1 MLIYPGPGC
10 DPHTAKAA
18 LPDFEAAYGT
28 FQEHVVM
35 EGKVFAIALQAGGLL
50 HETSLDSSSHF
61 IRPSHLLILTLF

>member
-35 EGKVFAIALQAGGLL
+35 EGKVFAIALQVGGL
-50 HETSLDSSSHF
+50 
-61 IRPSHLLILTLF
+61 